1 MQNHGP
7 WTILTTAQVY
17 QDPWMDVRRDQVLR
31 PDGKPGTF
39 STVRIKSGVCVIAID
54 DNDQIYLTKEFHY
67 AVGRVTIE
75 GASGGIES
83 GETALQSAQ
92 RELEEELGVTAKKWT
107 PIGFVDPF
115 TSALLSPTQL
125 FLAEDLSFQKPKTEA
140 TEIIECVSFPFQE
153 AIAMVMDSRITHAPT
168 CTAILK
174 AAWIKGI
181 NPS

>member
-17 QDPWMDVRRDQVLR
+17 QDPWMDVRCDQVLR

-39 STVRIKSGVCVIAID
+39 STVRLKAGVCVVAID
-54 DNDQIYLTKEFHY
+54 DKDQIYLTKEFHY
-67 AVGRVTIE
+67 AVGRVTVE
-75 GASGGIES
+75 GASGGIEA

-92 RELEEELGVTAKKWT
+92 RELVEELGITAKNWT
-107 PIGFVDPF
+107 PMGFVDPF

-125 FLAEDLSFQKPKTEA
+125 FLAEVLTFQKPQTEA
-140 TEIIECVSFPFQE
+140 TEIIECVSFPFRE

-174 AAWIKGI
+174 AALIKNI
-181 NPS
+181 RP